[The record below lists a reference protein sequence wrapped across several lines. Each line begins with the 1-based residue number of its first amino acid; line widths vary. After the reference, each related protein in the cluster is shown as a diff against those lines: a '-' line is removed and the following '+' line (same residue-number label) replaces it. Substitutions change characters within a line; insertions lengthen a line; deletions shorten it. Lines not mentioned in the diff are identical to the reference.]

1 MAITSYK
8 AVVGYYNSAGTPNIT
23 AAVTGQLSDGWIPIG
38 APILTD
44 AYGQCTQMMAKTD
57 ATPVIAT
64 SAYTVVTAA
73 NPQPPDATWD
83 AQGEP
88 LWIDTTTYLQAY
100 TKGGAYLQGTVP
112 VSRGG
117 TGATT
122 TLAAAAN
129 LRVFAIP
136 NNLSEITDRS
146 AAWLNVRPT
155 GPLPLGGD
163 PVNDY
168 DATTMRWVKNYVDA
182 GGGGGG
188 ASMNGVMNYGVG
200 QITLWHSRAFIPSYA
215 VVADGQLLS
224 RAAYPELWAH
234 AQMHSPVTDA
244 VWLTGVTNRAKFST
258 GDGST
263 TFRVPDLN
271 GVQSGSVRGLF
282 GRGSSGADEY
292 SQPGRVLES
301 ALPNITGSF
310 TTNSF
315 QYEAGTAYPLVA
327 NRTGAFVQ
335 GGVLSDSALPFSTV
349 VFNRPAYATDFNA
362 NANNPVY
369 GRYNTAEVVPNSFVG
384 VWIIR
389 ANGGFTAANTQ
400 WQVINGDATTPPVNT
415 VVFGGAV
422 RSEYKI
428 GATVTYQ
435 ASLQAYGT
443 VGVGG
448 NGSGASLNNNSY
460 TWQFRNDGALT
471 LPNSPV
477 QLNSARPDGNLMVD
491 AYLRP
496 RDLVAQPL
504 NSVGVAAAESNAMR
518 MINYANVS
526 EGNFVNSISGDWYAG
541 SWTLGGVRSGS
552 TLLDRAQLNV
562 LNGGGASASYQ
573 FNANGVASALEWRSN
588 SDERIKSGVTRISNP
603 LVKMRNIKGVS
614 WTMETNGSTGFGFI
628 AQDVEKDFPDAVS
641 ETKFSPVTLRDG
653 TVLDDVKSVNTSGVA
668 AALHHEAILALMD
681 KVEALEAELSALKS
695 GK

>member
-8 AVVGYYNSAGTPNIT
+8 AVMGYYNSAGTPNIT
-23 AAVTGQLSDGWIPIG
+23 TAVTGQLSDGWIPIG

-136 NNLSEITDRS
+136 NNLVEITDRS
-146 AAWLNVRPT
+146 AAWLNLRPT
-155 GPLPLGGD
+155 GSLPLGGD

-168 DATTMRWVKNYVDA
+168 DATTMRWVKNYVDS

-200 QITLWHSRAFIPSYA
+200 QLTLWHSRAFIPSYA

-224 RAAYPELWAH
+224 RTAYPELWAH
-234 AQMHSPVTDA
+234 AQMHSPVTDTA
-244 VWLTGVTNRAKFST
+244 WLTGTENRAKFSN

-271 GVQSGSVRGLF
+271 GVQTGSVRGLF
-282 GRGSSGADEY
+282 GRGSSGVDQY

-315 QYEAGTAYPLVA
+315 QYVGVNYPLVG
-327 NRTGAFVQ
+327 NRSGAFAQ
-335 GGVLSDSALPFSTV
+335 GGTLVDTALPFASVDT
-349 VFNRPAYATDFNA
+349 NEQAYATDFNA
-362 NANNPVY
+362 NVSSNVY
-369 GRYNTAEVVPNSFVG
+369 GKYNTNEVVPNSFVG

-389 ANGGFTAANTQ
+389 ANGGFIAANTQ
-400 WQVINGDATTPPVNT
+400 WSVRNADSTLPPTST
-415 VVFGGAV
+415 VVRGGYV
-422 RSEYKI
+422 RSEYLV
-428 GATVTYQ
+428 GSVLNHVSTFSTYN
-435 ASLQAYGT
+435 T
-443 VGVGG
+443 VG
-448 NGSGASLNNNSY
+448 GADL
-460 TWQFRNDGALT
+460 QRGAEIHT
-471 LPNSPV
+471 
-477 QLNSARPDGNLMVD
+477 G
-491 AYLRP
+491 
-496 RDLVAQPL
+496 
-504 NSVGVAAAESNAMR
+504 
-518 MINYANVS
+518 
-526 EGNFVNSISGDWYAG
+526 
-541 SWTLGGVRSGS
+541 
-552 TLLDRAQLNV
+552 
-562 LNGGGASASYQ
+562 SASYKFTDAGTAQ
-573 FNANGVASALEWRSN
+573 ATNWSSTSDPRVKSLIEVIPDPLDLMRSI
-588 SDERIKSGVTRISNP
+588 RGY
-603 LVKMRNIKGVS
+603 S
-614 WTMETNGSTGFGFI
+614 WFYEHTGSKGFGFLSSEVKENFPG
-628 AQDVEKDFPDAVS
+628 AVNTFGDVTLPGGAVVKDVEGVD
-641 ETKFSPVTLRDG
+641 
-653 TVLDDVKSVNTSGVA
+653 TSGVS
-668 AALHHEAILALMD
+668 AALHHEAILALMA
-681 KVEALEAELSALKS
+681 KVEALEAELTALKS